1 MTLNFDFV
9 VIYSIQTSSCFGEI
23 LEHVQILELFSCL
36 LILNLAQI
44 VDEMLLVVRWISK
57 KT

>member
-23 LEHVQILELFSCL
+23 LERVQILELFSCL

>member
-23 LEHVQILELFSCL
+23 LERVQILELFSCL

-44 VDEMLLVVRWISK
+44 VDEMLLVVR
-57 KT
+57 